1 MMDNVVVYGLSAALF
16 NDMFF
21 AVPNNNNNN
30 NNNNV
35 NKKPKGWKTKSSFD
49 LMVQAHKQFKNNK
62 PKPNKKLNKKL
73 KLNMSAIK
81 LPFDWMN
88 KSMDELELQMNSKKM
103 IEPPVVVMLE
113 EPKIM
118 VMHAGEVDYV
128 KVEVEEQMIEVE
140 DPLAM

>member
-73 KLNMSAIK
+73 KLKMSAIK
-81 LPFDWMN
+81 LPFDWN
-88 KSMDELELQMNSKKM
+88 KKSVYELELQMNSKKM